1 MISVNMHEA
10 KTNLSKLV
18 DAAQKGEKVVICR
31 AGKVVA
37 EIKGVP
43 LERTEPRVPGAWK
56 GLIPKEELD
65 YLTRPWT
72 DEEIAEFTEGPIFP
86 DGKS

>member
-10 KTNLSKLV
+10 KTQLSKLV
-18 DAAQKGEKVVICR
+18 DAAQRGEKVIICR

-43 LERTEPRVPGAWK
+43 PERTEPRVPGAWK
-56 GLIPKEELD
+56 GLIPKEEID
-65 YLTRPWT
+65 YLTRSWT
-72 DEEIAEFTEGPIFP
+72 DGEIAEFTEGPIFP
-86 DGKS
+86 NGKS